1 MAVGL
6 VGVVVR
12 PLAGDGSGV
21 DASVPHQLVGREGVV
36 GVDVPVLHAPH
47 EVDAAVVVGQHVGQ
61 VAPFIPVIVPLSAA
75 EFCTGP
81 GRQGVERA
89 DDVVGA
95 HAQIIAGRIR
105 GCAFVQGIVKH
116 GTGLGGAVSI
126 EHFLDANRA
135 RDGHDRLEVGR
146 GLLCCFPVGC
156 ACVGLAHQADVAVRP
171 LLLAQPVHDALNAG
185 LFAQSLDVLAVGR
198 LPCTK
203 GRGLS
208 ECVAVR
214 YEGVVHPLPHAAVR
228 HRVGGGIVAGD
239 AFTAE
244 IVVGVDGHDHRNLR
258 AFRYVGQPQ
267 RYVHQSRAWEPG
279 VLFAGRKLNL
289 NEVFLVRQDFVG
301 AVFRELGTQGVH
313 GEVHEMAVTQRR
325 VPPFDREIR
334 ANVVGFSDRCRERHG
349 EHQEGEGERHG
360 GGGGEVQL
368 SLRVVVNGL
377 EFHLDGRGVVG
388 HG

>member
-1 MAVGL
+1 MAVRL

-12 PLAGDGSGV
+12 PLAGDGSSV
-21 DASVPHQLVGREGVV
+21 DAGVPHQLVRREGVV

-75 EFCTGP
+75 EFSTGP

-105 GCAFVQGIVKH
+105 GCTFVEGIVKH
-116 GTGLGGAVSI
+116 GAGLGGAVSI

-146 GLLCCFPVGC
+146 GLLRSFPVGC

-171 LLLAQPVHDALNAG
+171 FLLAQPVHDALNAG

-198 LPCTK
+198 LPRTK

-208 ECVAVR
+208 ECVAVGH
-214 YEGVVHPLPHAAVR
+214 EGVVHPLPHPAVR
-228 HRVGGGIVAGD
+228 HRVGGGVVTGD

-244 IVVGVDGHDHRNLR
+244 IVVRVDGHDHRNLR
-258 AFRYVGQPQ
+258 SIGDVGQPQ
-267 RYVHQSRAWEPG
+267 RHVHQRRSREPG
-279 VLFAGRKLNL
+279 VLLAGRKLNL
-289 NEVFLVRQDFVG
+289 NEVLLVRQRLIG
-301 AVFRELGTQGVH
+301 AVLRELCTQGVH
-313 GEVHEMAVTQRR
+313 GEVHQMTVAQRC

-334 ANVVGFSDRCRERHG
+334 ADVVGFSGRCGERHG
-349 EHQEGEGERHG
+349 EHQEGESERHG
-360 GGGGEVQL
+360 GGGREVQL
-368 SLRVVVNGL
+368 PLRVVVNGL